1 MSVDRSWMYKRLD
14 VNGFLNPEF
23 EVGVEYFLNFAYAQV
38 DLVSND
44 KIRCPCS
51 KCKNKKYL
59 QRIDV
64 TYHLY
69 KFGFV
74 GAYTQWDAH
83 GEGFTSEFNSLPT
96 SSTSIDD
103 MTQPTDTNN
112 YRSMVM
118 EAMNFDEDMA
128 GVVDISD
135 NGFTSDEVAYQEDD
149 ISRPLEILPTTELD
163 DPCLLLDSNHIV
175 EMPRRISSSRGRGR
189 GRQDTISQPMQ
200 SLRDEQ
206 DEDQSIGHEPLQ
218 LPVDTQVSPTPLQLG
233 GQVAASSSSSVRT
246 RGPNLG
252 QPAPVN
258 PTNRQMIRLRG
269 LVFLDIS
276 VSRSITNDIKMH
288 FTAPWKT
295 WAEIPKMKD
304 ELFGKFQVRYKL
316 PIYIEINSIEY
327 VEFIWWEGCELMD
340 VDDYY
345 RSGFSTEIPNKMKD
359 ELLGKFQV
367 RYKLPIYIEIN
378 SIEYVEFIWWE
389 GCELMDVDDYYRSG
403 FSTEIPNKMKDE
415 LLGKFQVRY
424 KLPIYIEINSIEY
437 VEFIWWEGCEL
448 MDVDDYYRSGFST
461 EIPNKMKDELLGKF
475 QVRYKLPIY
484 IEINSIEYV
493 EFIWW
498 EGCELMDVDDYY
510 RSGFSTGP
518 NWMKAEVWN
527 ELVAYW
533 SSPEWRKKSQSAKI
547 NRMTVKDGSITK
559 HAGGSIKIEIHEDR
573 LTKKLG
579 RPPNKIEVFRAT
591 HTKKG
596 ADGVFIDGKSQRVD
610 EDYASAIVEKYGSNS
625 ESPPIFDMDK
635 WIEVSGGFNKGRVY
649 GFGSSATQTSG
660 SSTSNHAHLLIL
672 GHLLSLR

>member
-38 DLVSND
+38 DVASND

-128 GVVDISD
+128 G
-135 NGFTSDEVAYQEDD
+135 GRYMWDE
-149 ISRPLEILPTTELD
+149 TE
-163 DPCLLLDSNHIV
+163 
-175 EMPRRISSSRGRGR
+175 
-189 GRQDTISQPMQ
+189 
-200 SLRDEQ
+200 EQ
-206 DEDQSIGHEPLQ
+206 N
-218 LPVDTQVSPTPLQLG
+218 
-233 GQVAASSSSSVRT
+233 VR
-246 RGPNLG
+246 L
-252 QPAPVN
+252 AW
-258 PTNRQMIRLRG
+258 
-269 LVFLDIS
+269 D
-276 VSRSITNDIKMH
+276 K
-288 FTAPWKT
+288 
-295 WAEIPKMKD
+295 
-304 ELFGKFQVRYKL
+304 
-316 PIYIEINSIEY
+316 
-327 VEFIWWEGCELMD
+327 
-340 VDDYY
+340 
-345 RSGFSTEIPNKMKD
+345 
-359 ELLGKFQV
+359 LGKDRFRDILNRARNEMLV
-367 RYKLPIYIEIN
+367 KHKKSDIAYLHN
-378 SIEYVEFIWWE
+378 
-389 GCELMDVDDYYRSG
+389 L
-403 FSTEIPNKMKDE
+403 
-415 LLGKFQVRY
+415 
-424 KLPIYIEINSIEY
+424 
-437 VEFIWWEGCEL
+437 
-448 MDVDDYYRSGFST
+448 
-461 EIPNKMKDELLGKF
+461 
-475 QVRYKLPIY
+475 
-484 IEINSIEYV
+484 
-493 EFIWW
+493 
-498 EGCELMDVDDYY
+498 
-510 RSGFSTGP
+510 GP

-559 HAGGSIKIEIHEDR
+559 HACGSIKIEIHEDR
-573 LTKKLG
+573 L
-579 RPPNKIEVFRAT
+579 
-591 HTKKG
+591 
-596 ADGVFIDGKSQRVD
+596 

-649 GFGSSATQTSG
+649 GFGSSAKSQTSG
-660 SSTSNHAHLLIL
+660 SSTSQSCTSAYPGSSSQPAMTQEEIQQLIDEKSARMRAEMMAEIL
-672 GHLLSLR
+672 DQVRKELKTTGGTQFATSSHPTTSDSTNP

>member
-1 MSVDRSWMYKRLD
+1 MDIV
-14 VNGFLNPEF
+14 
-23 EVGVEYFLNFAYAQV
+23 
-38 DLVSND
+38 
-44 KIRCPCS
+44 
-51 KCKNKKYL
+51 
-59 QRIDV
+59 
-64 TYHLY
+64 LY
-69 KFGFV
+69 
-74 GAYTQWDAH
+74 
-83 GEGFTSEFNSLPT
+83 
-96 SSTSIDD
+96 
-103 MTQPTDTNN
+103 
-112 YRSMVM
+112 R
-118 EAMNFDEDMA
+118 
-128 GVVDISD
+128 
-135 NGFTSDEVAYQEDD
+135 
-149 ISRPLEILPTTELD
+149 
-163 DPCLLLDSNHIV
+163 
-175 EMPRRISSSRGRGR
+175 MPRRISSSRGRGR
-189 GRQDTISQPMQ
+189 GRQDTMSQPMQ

-206 DEDQSIGHEPLQ
+206 NEDQSIGHEPLQ

-252 QPAPVN
+252 QPTPVN

-295 WAEIPKMKD
+295 WAEIPIKIKD

-327 VEFIWWEGCELMD
+327 VEFIWWEDCELMD

-359 ELLGKFQV
+359 ELFANFQV
-367 RYKLPIYIEIN
+367 RYKLPIYIESN

-403 FSTEIPNKMKDE
+403 FSTECAFAWDK
-415 LLGKFQVRY
+415 LGKDRFRDILNRARNEMLVKHKKSDIAY
-424 KLPIYIEINSIEY
+424 LHN
-437 VEFIWWEGCEL
+437 L
-448 MDVDDYYRSGFST
+448 
-461 EIPNKMKDELLGKF
+461 
-475 QVRYKLPIY
+475 
-484 IEINSIEYV
+484 
-493 EFIWW
+493 
-498 EGCELMDVDDYY
+498 
-510 RSGFSTGP
+510 GP

-559 HAGGSIKIEIHEDR
+559 HACGSIKIEIHEDR

-649 GFGSSATQTSG
+649 GFGSSAKSQTSG
-660 SSTSNHAHLLIL
+660 SSTSQSCTSAYPGSSSQPAMTQEEIQQLIDEKASQMRAEMMAEIL
-672 GHLLSLR
+672 DQVRKELKTTGGTQFATSSHPTTSDSTNP